1 MRPVTLEMS
10 AFGPYAGKEIINFD
24 RLGTEGLY
32 LITGDTGAGKTTVFD
47 AIRFALY
54 GVASG
59 ENREKSMLR
68 SQYALP
74 ETKTYVE
81 LVFSCNGKNYTITR
95 NPAYERPKKH
105 GEGTTSEPAHV
116 LLKCP
121 DRAPMTKERDVTDY
135 ITRLL
140 GIDKDQ
146 FARICMIAQGD
157 FLKLLLADTQDRK
170 KILRNVFHT
179 ENYQKLQERL
189 KAETSRART
198 EYEKLS
204 HSCRSDIESVDPSCS
219 EELETIWKEEVLTEK
234 KKYEEILILIEAIL
248 EQDRQTLEDS
258 GKTKSELTEKRDAL
272 IKQIEAAEQIE
283 KKEETLRDLS
293 SKLEEEKAKGQL
305 LKDVLQKAKDREPE
319 AEKYSQQA
327 AVEDSHLPD
336 YDRLASEKQAL
347 SDTTG
352 RHQKMAKEQTAKTKE
367 KESLNNRLTDQK
379 EELTGLEKVGEQLVG
394 AREEAKRI
402 EDRLA
407 QADKLLGRIRDAEEA
422 DRKALQSRV
431 DENQQQQE
439 ISQYQEQTEKL
450 RQELTGLEGADLKL
464 IAKKQEHKDTAAR
477 LDELK
482 NFKTELQREETLRKK
497 AEELQKQVQSTGEQI
512 REHNEEIRHLK
523 EEIRARQNAEADLVS
538 AENRLIRLKDRAGL
552 LKELQKNETSLK
564 EENDKLAQLE
574 EEKKEKAQTASR
586 SSRKAE
592 DLYQLFLAGQA
603 GILADRL
610 RPDEPCPVCGSTHH
624 PAPCKPMENTP
635 TQEQVDNANKQRD
648 QDQNVFT
655 EIFSAYAAQ
664 KRTVQNLTN
673 LISDTFKKFLEDNT
687 AENSGDNTE
696 GITSEENTVNNGAAV
711 SEKNSDGNTEDASDK
726 ISDDNANAGSSKNE
740 NIPTSEDLI
749 RINRR
754 ETADAK
760 SRKKAAEQAVRD
772 RSRFEKELQTADQI
786 LKKLTE
792 EFTRVS
798 EQAAAGKQSAETQKR
813 LCVTTAEALS
823 EKLFM
828 SGLFSSDSLS
838 SEFFTSEPSASELSD
853 PAILNRIIHAVQDVL
868 QEIDEEIR
876 NLTVKAE
883 RKSVLEK
890 ELPLREDHKNEL
902 ARQLSNLHG
911 LAESSAKSAEEKW
924 NFVRSGTSSVLG
936 EAAATAL
943 PTEAEDFKSTI
954 RRCVDSKKQ
963 EITADQSSCKVKI
976 KTLEDMAKRKEFLTK
991 DNVSLGERINT
1002 LTEAIKGLD
1011 IEIGKA
1017 VQKQESLRQNI
1028 DNLQKKL
1035 RFADR
1040 KQAEAEIQ
1048 NLKTKNKEILEA
1060 VRQAQ
1065 ENLQAAE
1072 KAVTE
1077 LEAQHKAL
1085 KAEIAGSPVYD
1096 RKEDE
1101 VKLDET
1107 EKKLKE
1113 NEKLAAVITGRL
1125 KVNEDARGRLLDH
1138 SRQVLEA
1145 EQNLREIQELSNTAS
1160 GGSGLRSKVEL
1171 ETYVQMSLFDRIV
1184 RRANKRFGV
1193 MSSNQ
1198 YDLQRSNAMSADG
1211 RSQTGLDL
1219 EVIDH
1224 FNGTTRSVKS
1234 LSGGESFMAS
1244 LSLAIGLSDEIQSHA
1259 GGIRLDTMFVDEG
1272 FGSLDQDTLDQ
1283 AMNAMKDLTEGGER
1297 LVGII
1302 SHVNE
1307 LKSRI
1312 GKQIIVTKTRESG
1325 SHTKVVSED

>member
-219 EELETIWKEEVLTEK
+219 EELGTIWKEEVLTEK

-305 LKDVLQKAKDREPE
+305 LKDALQKAKDREPE
-319 AEKYSQQA
+319 AEKYSHQA
-327 AVEDSHLPD
+327 AIEESHLPD
-336 YDRLASEKQAL
+336 YDHLASEKQAL

-352 RHQKMAKEQTAKTKE
+352 RHQKMAKEQKAKTEE
-367 KESLNNRLTDQK
+367 KESLNNRLTDQM
-379 EELTGLEKVGEQLVG
+379 EELAGLEKVGEQLVG

-512 REHNEEIRHLK
+512 REHNEEISHLK

-538 AENRLIRLKDRAGL
+538 AQNSLIRLKDRAGL

-696 GITSEENTVNNGAAV
+696 GITSEENSVNNSAAV

-726 ISDDNANAGSSKNE
+726 ISDDNANAGSNKNE

-749 RINRR
+749 RINRQ

-786 LKKLTE
+786 LKKLSE
-792 EFTRVS
+792 EFTKVS

-943 PTEAEDFKSTI
+943 PTEAEDFKSSI

-976 KTLEDMAKRKEFLTK
+976 KALEDMAKRKEFLTK

-1028 DNLQKKL
+1028 DTLQKKL

-1113 NEKLAAVITGRL
+1113 NEDLAAVITGRL

-1160 GGSGLRSKVEL
+1160 GGSGLRFKVEL

>member
-219 EELETIWKEEVLTEK
+219 EELGTIWKEEVLAEK

-248 EQDRQTLEDS
+248 EQDRQALEDS

-305 LKDVLQKAKDREPE
+305 LKDALQKAKDREPE

-327 AVEDSHLPD
+327 AIEESHLPD
-336 YDRLASEKQAL
+336 YDHLASEKQAL

-352 RHQKMAKEQTAKTKE
+352 RHQKMAKEQTAKTEE

-379 EELTGLEKVGEQLVG
+379 EELAGLEKVGEQLVG

-523 EEIRARQNAEADLVS
+523 EEIKARQNAEADLVS
-538 AENRLIRLKDRAGL
+538 AQNSLIRLKDRAGL

-786 LKKLTE
+786 LKKLSE
-792 EFTRVS
+792 EFTKVS

-976 KTLEDMAKRKEFLTK
+976 KALEDMAKRKEFLTK

-1028 DNLQKKL
+1028 DTLQKKL

>member
-219 EELETIWKEEVLTEK
+219 EELGTIWKEEVLTEK

-293 SKLEEEKAKGQL
+293 SKLKEEKAKGQL

-327 AVEDSHLPD
+327 AIEESHLPD
-336 YDRLASEKQAL
+336 YDHLASEKQAL
-347 SDTTG
+347 SDSTG
-352 RHQKMAKEQTAKTKE
+352 RHQKMAKEQTAKTEE
-367 KESLNNRLTDQK
+367 KESLNNRLTDQM
-379 EELTGLEKVGEQLVG
+379 EELAGLEKVGEQLVG

-431 DENQQQQE
+431 DEKQQQQE

-538 AENRLIRLKDRAGL
+538 AENSLIRLKDRAGL

-749 RINRR
+749 RINRQ

-976 KTLEDMAKRKEFLTK
+976 KALEDMAKRKEFLTK

-1028 DNLQKKL
+1028 DTLQKKL

-1085 KAEIAGSPVYD
+1085 KAEIACSPVYD

>member
-219 EELETIWKEEVLTEK
+219 EELETIWKEEVLAEK
-234 KKYEEILILIEAIL
+234 KKYEEILILIGAIL
-248 EQDRQTLEDS
+248 EQDRQALEDS

-305 LKDVLQKAKDREPE
+305 LKDALQKAKDREPE

-327 AVEDSHLPD
+327 AIEESHLPD
-336 YDRLASEKQAL
+336 YDHLASEKQAL

-352 RHQKMAKEQTAKTKE
+352 RHQKMAKEQTAKTEE

-379 EELTGLEKVGEQLVG
+379 EELAGLEKVGEQLVG

-523 EEIRARQNAEADLVS
+523 EEIKARQNAEADLVS
-538 AENRLIRLKDRAGL
+538 AQNSLVRLKDRVGL

-726 ISDDNANAGSSKNE
+726 ISDDNANAGSNKNE

-838 SEFFTSEPSASELSD
+838 SEYFTSEPSASELSD

-976 KTLEDMAKRKEFLTK
+976 KALEDMAKRKEFLTK

>member
-219 EELETIWKEEVLTEK
+219 EELGTIWKEEVLAEK
-234 KKYEEILILIEAIL
+234 KKYEEILILIGAIL
-248 EQDRQTLEDS
+248 EQDRQALEDS

-305 LKDVLQKAKDREPE
+305 LKDALQKAKGREPE

-327 AVEDSHLPD
+327 AIEESHLPD
-336 YDRLASEKQAL
+336 YDHLASEKQAL
-347 SDTTG
+347 SDSTG
-352 RHQKMAKEQTAKTKE
+352 RHQKMAKEQTAKTEE

-379 EELTGLEKVGEQLVG
+379 EELAGLEKVGEQLVG

-538 AENRLIRLKDRAGL
+538 AENSLIRLKDRAGL

-592 DLYQLFLAGQA
+592 GLYQLFLAGQA

-648 QDQNVFT
+648 LDQNVFT

-673 LISDTFKKFLEDNT
+673 LIDNAFKKFLEDDT

-696 GITSEENTVNNGAAV
+696 DITSEENSVNNSAAV
-711 SEKNSDGNTEDASDK
+711 SEKYSDGNTEDASDK

-786 LKKLTE
+786 LKKLSE
-792 EFTRVS
+792 EFTKVS

-823 EKLFM
+823 EKLF
-828 SGLFSSDSLS
+828 SSRIFSSEILS
-838 SEFFTSEPSASELSD
+838 SELFTAESSAAKLSD
-853 PAILNRIIHAVQDVL
+853 PSILNRIIHAVQDVL

-976 KTLEDMAKRKEFLTK
+976 KALEDMAKRKEFLTK

>member
-219 EELETIWKEEVLTEK
+219 EELGTIWKEEVLTEK

-248 EQDRQTLEDS
+248 EQDRQALEDS

-305 LKDVLQKAKDREPE
+305 LKDALQKAKDREPE

-327 AVEDSHLPD
+327 AIEESHLPD
-336 YDRLASEKQAL
+336 YDHLASEKQAL
-347 SDTTG
+347 SDSTG
-352 RHQKMAKEQTAKTKE
+352 RHQKMAKEQTAKTEE
-367 KESLNNRLTDQK
+367 KESLNNRLTDQM
-379 EELTGLEKVGEQLVG
+379 EELAGLEKVGEQLVG

-538 AENRLIRLKDRAGL
+538 AENSLIRLKDRAGL

-976 KTLEDMAKRKEFLTK
+976 KALEDMAKRKEFLTK

>member
-1 MRPVTLEMS
+1 
-10 AFGPYAGKEIINFD
+10 
-24 RLGTEGLY
+24 
-32 LITGDTGAGKTTVFD
+32 
-47 AIRFALY
+47 
-54 GVASG
+54 
-59 ENREKSMLR
+59 MLR

-219 EELETIWKEEVLTEK
+219 EELGTIWKEEVLTEK

-305 LKDVLQKAKDREPE
+305 LKDALQKAKDREPE

-327 AVEDSHLPD
+327 AIEESHLPD
-336 YDRLASEKQAL
+336 YDHLASEKQAL

-352 RHQKMAKEQTAKTKE
+352 RHQKMAKEQTAKTEE
-367 KESLNNRLTDQK
+367 KESLNNKLTGQM
-379 EELTGLEKVGEQLVG
+379 EELAGLEKVGEQLVG

-523 EEIRARQNAEADLVS
+523 EEIKARQNAEADLVS
-538 AENRLIRLKDRAGL
+538 AENSLIRLKDRAGL

-592 DLYQLFLAGQA
+592 GLYQLFLAGQA

-726 ISDDNANAGSSKNE
+726 ISDDNANAGSNKNE

-786 LKKLTE
+786 LKKLSE
-792 EFTRVS
+792 EFTKVS

-976 KTLEDMAKRKEFLTK
+976 KALEDMAKRKEFLTK

-1028 DNLQKKL
+1028 DNLQEKL

>member
-219 EELETIWKEEVLTEK
+219 EELGTIWKEEVLTEK

-293 SKLEEEKAKGQL
+293 SKFEEEKAKGQL
-305 LKDVLQKAKDREPE
+305 LKDALQKAKGREPE

-327 AVEDSHLPD
+327 AIEESHLPD
-336 YDRLASEKQAL
+336 YDHLASEKQAL
-347 SDTTG
+347 SDSTG
-352 RHQKMAKEQTAKTKE
+352 RHQKMAKEQTAKTEE
-367 KESLNNRLTDQK
+367 KESLNNRLTDQM
-379 EELTGLEKVGEQLVG
+379 EELAGLEKVGEQLVG

-512 REHNEEIRHLK
+512 RKHNEEIRHLK

-538 AENRLIRLKDRAGL
+538 AENSLIRLKDRAGL

-673 LISDTFKKFLEDNT
+673 LIDNAFKKFLEDDT

-786 LKKLTE
+786 LKKLSE

-976 KTLEDMAKRKEFLTK
+976 KALEDMAKRKEFLTK

>member
-219 EELETIWKEEVLTEK
+219 EELGTIWKEEVLTEK

-272 IKQIEAAEQIE
+272 KKQIEAALQIE
-283 KKEETLRDLS
+283 KKEEALQNLS
-293 SKLEEEKAKGQL
+293 SKLEEEKAKEQL
-305 LKDVLQKAKDREPE
+305 LKDALQKAKDREPE

-327 AVEDSHLPD
+327 AIEESHLPD
-336 YDRLASEKQAL
+336 YDHLASEKQAL

-352 RHQKMAKEQTAKTKE
+352 RHQKMAKEQTAKTEE

-379 EELTGLEKVGEQLVG
+379 EELAGLEKVGEQLVG

-538 AENRLIRLKDRAGL
+538 AENSLIRLKDRAGL

-673 LISDTFKKFLEDNT
+673 LISDTFKKFLEDDT

-696 GITSEENTVNNGAAV
+696 GITSEESSVNNSAAV

-786 LKKLTE
+786 LKKLSE
-792 EFTRVS
+792 EFTKVS

-976 KTLEDMAKRKEFLTK
+976 KALEDMAKRKEFLTK

-1028 DNLQKKL
+1028 DTLQKKL

>member
-219 EELETIWKEEVLTEK
+219 EELGTIWKEEVLAEK

-248 EQDRQTLEDS
+248 EQDRQALEDS

-305 LKDVLQKAKDREPE
+305 LKDALQKAKGREPE

-327 AVEDSHLPD
+327 AIEESHLPD
-336 YDRLASEKQAL
+336 YDHLASEKQAL
-347 SDTTG
+347 SDSTG

-367 KESLNNRLTDQK
+367 KESLNNRLTDQM
-379 EELTGLEKVGEQLVG
+379 EELAGLEKVGEQLVG

-523 EEIRARQNAEADLVS
+523 EEIKARQNAEADLVS
-538 AENRLIRLKDRAGL
+538 AENSLIRLKDRAGL

-976 KTLEDMAKRKEFLTK
+976 KALEDMAKRKEFLTK

>member
-219 EELETIWKEEVLTEK
+219 EELETIWKEEVLAEK
-234 KKYEEILILIEAIL
+234 KKYEEILILIGAIL
-248 EQDRQTLEDS
+248 EQDRQALEDF

-327 AVEDSHLPD
+327 AIEESHLPD

-352 RHQKMAKEQTAKTKE
+352 RHQKMAKEQTAKTEE
-367 KESLNNRLTDQK
+367 KESLNNKLTGQM
-379 EELTGLEKVGEQLVG
+379 EELAGLEKVGEQLVG

-482 NFKTELQREETLRKK
+482 NFKTELQREEALRKK

-512 REHNEEIRHLK
+512 REHNEEISHLK

-538 AENRLIRLKDRAGL
+538 AQNNLIRLKDRAGL

-786 LKKLTE
+786 LKKLSE
-792 EFTRVS
+792 EFTKVS

-838 SEFFTSEPSASELSD
+838 SEFFTSEPSAAELSD

-976 KTLEDMAKRKEFLTK
+976 KALEDMAKRKEFLTK

>member
-219 EELETIWKEEVLTEK
+219 EELGTIWKEEVLTEK

-327 AVEDSHLPD
+327 AIEESHLPD
-336 YDRLASEKQAL
+336 YDHLASEKQSL

-352 RHQKMAKEQTAKTKE
+352 RHQKMAKEQTAKTEE
-367 KESLNNRLTDQK
+367 KESLNNKLTDQM
-379 EELTGLEKVGEQLVG
+379 EELAGLEKVGEQLVG

-538 AENRLIRLKDRAGL
+538 AENSLIRLKDRAGL

-592 DLYQLFLAGQA
+592 GLYQLFLAGQA

-664 KRTVQNLTN
+664 KRTVQNLAN

-740 NIPTSEDLI
+740 DIPTSEDLI

-976 KTLEDMAKRKEFLTK
+976 KALEDMAKRKEFLTK

-1028 DNLQKKL
+1028 DTLQKKL

-1085 KAEIAGSPVYD
+1085 KDEIACSPVYD

>member
-219 EELETIWKEEVLTEK
+219 EELGTIWKEEVLTEK

-305 LKDVLQKAKDREPE
+305 LKDALQKAKGREPE

-327 AVEDSHLPD
+327 AIEESHLPD
-336 YDRLASEKQAL
+336 YDHLASEKQAL
-347 SDTTG
+347 SDSTG
-352 RHQKMAKEQTAKTKE
+352 RHQKMAKEQTAKTEE
-367 KESLNNRLTDQK
+367 KESLNNKLTDQM
-379 EELTGLEKVGEQLVG
+379 EELAGLEKVGEQLVG

-482 NFKTELQREETLRKK
+482 NFKTELQREEALRKK
-497 AEELQKQVQSTGEQI
+497 TEELQKQVQSTGEQI

-538 AENRLIRLKDRAGL
+538 AQNSLIRLKDRAGL

-853 PAILNRIIHAVQDVL
+853 PSILNRIIHAVQDVL

-976 KTLEDMAKRKEFLTK
+976 KALEDMAKRKEFLTK

>member
-219 EELETIWKEEVLTEK
+219 EELGTIWKEEVLTEK

-305 LKDVLQKAKDREPE
+305 LKDALQKAKDREPE

-327 AVEDSHLPD
+327 AIEESHLPD
-336 YDRLASEKQAL
+336 YDHLASEKQAL

-352 RHQKMAKEQTAKTKE
+352 RHQKMAKEQTAKTEE
-367 KESLNNRLTDQK
+367 KESLNNKLTGQM
-379 EELTGLEKVGEQLVG
+379 EELAGLEKVGEQLVG

-523 EEIRARQNAEADLVS
+523 EEIKARQNAEADLVS
-538 AENRLIRLKDRAGL
+538 AENSLIRLKDRAGL

-592 DLYQLFLAGQA
+592 GLYQLFLAGQA

-760 SRKKAAEQAVRD
+760 SRKKAAEQAAHD

-786 LKKLTE
+786 LKKLSE
-792 EFTRVS
+792 EFTKVS

-976 KTLEDMAKRKEFLTK
+976 KALEDMAKRKEFLTK

>member
-219 EELETIWKEEVLTEK
+219 EELGTIWKEEVLTEK

-305 LKDVLQKAKDREPE
+305 LKDALQKAKDREPE

-327 AVEDSHLPD
+327 AIEESHLPD
-336 YDRLASEKQAL
+336 YDHLASEKQSL

-352 RHQKMAKEQTAKTKE
+352 RHQKMAKEQTAKTEE
-367 KESLNNRLTDQK
+367 KESLNNRLTDQM
-379 EELTGLEKVGEQLVG
+379 EELAGLEKVGEQLVG

-538 AENRLIRLKDRAGL
+538 AENSLIRLKDRAGL

-853 PAILNRIIHAVQDVL
+853 PSILNRIIHAVQDVL

-976 KTLEDMAKRKEFLTK
+976 KALEDMAKRKEFLTK

-1028 DNLQKKL
+1028 DTLQKKL

>member
-219 EELETIWKEEVLTEK
+219 EELETIWKEEVLAEK
-234 KKYEEILILIEAIL
+234 KKYEEILILIGAIL
-248 EQDRQTLEDS
+248 EQDRQALEDS

-272 IKQIEAAEQIE
+272 KKQIEAALQIE
-283 KKEETLRDLS
+283 KKEEALQNLS

-305 LKDVLQKAKDREPE
+305 LKDALQKAKDREPE

-327 AVEDSHLPD
+327 AIEESHLPD

-352 RHQKMAKEQTAKTKE
+352 RHQKMAKEQTAKTEE

-379 EELTGLEKVGEQLVG
+379 EELAGLEKVGEQLVG

-523 EEIRARQNAEADLVS
+523 EEIKARQNAEADLVS
-538 AENRLIRLKDRAGL
+538 AENSLIRLKDRAGL

-976 KTLEDMAKRKEFLTK
+976 KALEDMAKRKEFLTK

>member
-219 EELETIWKEEVLTEK
+219 EELETIWKEEVLAEK
-234 KKYEEILILIEAIL
+234 KKYEEILILIGAIL
-248 EQDRQTLEDS
+248 EQDRQALEDS

-327 AVEDSHLPD
+327 AIEESHLPD

-352 RHQKMAKEQTAKTKE
+352 RHQKMAKEQTAKTEE
-367 KESLNNRLTDQK
+367 KESLNNKLTGQM
-379 EELTGLEKVGEQLVG
+379 EELAGLEKVGEQLVG

-523 EEIRARQNAEADLVS
+523 EEIKARQNAEADLVS
-538 AENRLIRLKDRAGL
+538 AENSLIRLKDRAGL

-673 LISDTFKKFLEDNT
+673 LIDNAFKKFLEDDT

-696 GITSEENTVNNGAAV
+696 DITSEENSVNNSAAV
-711 SEKNSDGNTEDASDK
+711 SEKYSDGNSEDASDK

-740 NIPTSEDLI
+740 DIPTSEDLI

-798 EQAAAGKQSAETQKR
+798 EQAAAGKQSAETQKG
-813 LCVTTAEALS
+813 LCEKTAEALS

-828 SGLFSSDSLS
+828 SKIFSSEILS
-838 SEFFTSEPSASELSD
+838 SELFTSEPSASELSD

-1184 RRANKRFGV
+1184 RRANKRFAV

>member
-219 EELETIWKEEVLTEK
+219 EELGTIWKEEVLTEK

-305 LKDVLQKAKDREPE
+305 LKDALQKAKGREPE

-327 AVEDSHLPD
+327 AIEESHLPD
-336 YDRLASEKQAL
+336 YDHLASEKQAL
-347 SDTTG
+347 SDSTG
-352 RHQKMAKEQTAKTKE
+352 RHQKMAKEQTAKTEE
-367 KESLNNRLTDQK
+367 KESLNNRLTDQM
-379 EELTGLEKVGEQLVG
+379 EELAGLEKVGEQLVG

-512 REHNEEIRHLK
+512 REHNEEISHLK

-538 AENRLIRLKDRAGL
+538 AENSLIRLKDRAGL

-696 GITSEENTVNNGAAV
+696 DITSEENTVNNGAAV

-798 EQAAAGKQSAETQKR
+798 EQAAAGKQSAETQKG
-813 LCVTTAEALS
+813 LCEKTAEALS
-823 EKLFM
+823 EKLF
-828 SGLFSSDSLS
+828 SSKIFSSEILS
-838 SEFFTSEPSASELSD
+838 SELFTAEPSAAELSD

-943 PTEAEDFKSTI
+943 PTEAENFKSTI
-954 RRCVDSKKQ
+954 RTCVDSKKQ
-963 EITADQSSCKVKI
+963 AITADQSSCKVKI
-976 KTLEDMAKRKEFLTK
+976 KALEDMAKRKEFLTK
-991 DNVSLGERINT
+991 DNVTLGERINT

-1028 DNLQKKL
+1028 DNLQEKL

-1160 GGSGLRSKVEL
+1160 GGSGLKSKVEL

>member
-219 EELETIWKEEVLTEK
+219 EELETIWKEEVLAEK

-248 EQDRQTLEDS
+248 EQDRQALEDS

-305 LKDVLQKAKDREPE
+305 LKDALQKAKDREPE

-327 AVEDSHLPD
+327 AIEESHLPD
-336 YDRLASEKQAL
+336 YDHLASEKQAL

-352 RHQKMAKEQTAKTKE
+352 RHQKMAKEQTAKTEE

-379 EELTGLEKVGEQLVG
+379 EELAGLEKVGEQLVG

-431 DENQQQQE
+431 DEKQQQQE

-538 AENRLIRLKDRAGL
+538 AENSLIRLKDRAGL

-696 GITSEENTVNNGAAV
+696 GITSEENTVNNDAAV

-726 ISDDNANAGSSKNE
+726 ILDDNANAGSSKNE

-823 EKLFM
+823 EKLF
-828 SGLFSSDSLS
+828 SSRIFSSEILS
-838 SEFFTSEPSASELSD
+838 SELFTAEPSAAKLSD
-853 PAILNRIIHAVQDVL
+853 PSILNRIIHAVQDVL

-976 KTLEDMAKRKEFLTK
+976 KALEDMTKRKEFLTK

-1028 DNLQKKL
+1028 DTLQKKL

-1085 KAEIAGSPVYD
+1085 KAEIACSPVYD

>member
-219 EELETIWKEEVLTEK
+219 EELGTIWKEEVLAEK
-234 KKYEEILILIEAIL
+234 KKYEEILILIGAIL
-248 EQDRQTLEDS
+248 EQDRQALEDS

-305 LKDVLQKAKDREPE
+305 LKDALQKAKDREPE

-327 AVEDSHLPD
+327 AIEESHLPD
-336 YDRLASEKQAL
+336 YDHLASEKQAL

-352 RHQKMAKEQTAKTKE
+352 RHQKMAKEQTAKTEE
-367 KESLNNRLTDQK
+367 KESLNNKLTDQM
-379 EELTGLEKVGEQLVG
+379 EELAGLEKVGEQLVG

-538 AENRLIRLKDRAGL
+538 AENSLIRLKDRAGL

-976 KTLEDMAKRKEFLTK
+976 KALEDMAKRKEFLTK

-1028 DNLQKKL
+1028 DTLQKKL

>member
-219 EELETIWKEEVLTEK
+219 EELGTIWKEEVLTEK

-272 IKQIEAAEQIE
+272 KKQIEAALQIE
-283 KKEETLRDLS
+283 KKEEALQNLS

-305 LKDVLQKAKDREPE
+305 LKDALQKAKDREPE

-327 AVEDSHLPD
+327 AIEESHLPD
-336 YDRLASEKQAL
+336 YDHLASEKQAL
-347 SDTTG
+347 SDSTG
-352 RHQKMAKEQTAKTKE
+352 RHQKMAKEQTAKTEE
-367 KESLNNRLTDQK
+367 KESLNNRLTDQM
-379 EELTGLEKVGEQLVG
+379 EELAGLEKVGEQLVG

-512 REHNEEIRHLK
+512 REHNEEISHLK

-538 AENRLIRLKDRAGL
+538 AQNSLIRLKDRAGL

-726 ISDDNANAGSSKNE
+726 ISDDNANAGISKNE

-786 LKKLTE
+786 LKKLSE
-792 EFTRVS
+792 EFTKVS

-853 PAILNRIIHAVQDVL
+853 PSILNRIIHAVQDVL

-976 KTLEDMAKRKEFLTK
+976 KALEDMAKRKEFLTK

>member
-219 EELETIWKEEVLTEK
+219 EELGTIWKEEVLTEK

-305 LKDVLQKAKDREPE
+305 LKDALQKAKGREPE

-327 AVEDSHLPD
+327 AIEESHLPD
-336 YDRLASEKQAL
+336 YDHLASEKQSL

-352 RHQKMAKEQTAKTKE
+352 RHQKMAKEQTAKTEE
-367 KESLNNRLTDQK
+367 KESLNNKLTGQM
-379 EELTGLEKVGEQLVG
+379 EELAGLEKVGEQLVG

-538 AENRLIRLKDRAGL
+538 AENSLIRLKDRAGL

-749 RINRR
+749 RINRQ

-853 PAILNRIIHAVQDVL
+853 PSILNRIIHAVQDVL

-976 KTLEDMAKRKEFLTK
+976 KALEDMAKRKEFLTK

-1028 DNLQKKL
+1028 DTLQKKL

>member
-219 EELETIWKEEVLTEK
+219 EELGTIWKEEVLTEK

-305 LKDVLQKAKDREPE
+305 LKDALQKAKDREPE

-327 AVEDSHLPD
+327 AIEESHLPD
-336 YDRLASEKQAL
+336 YDHLASEKQAL
-347 SDTTG
+347 SDSTG
-352 RHQKMAKEQTAKTKE
+352 RHQKMAKEQTAKTEE
-367 KESLNNRLTDQK
+367 KESLNNRLTDQM
-379 EELTGLEKVGEQLVG
+379 EELAGLEKVGEQLVG

-402 EDRLA
+402 DDRLA

-523 EEIRARQNAEADLVS
+523 EEIKARQNAEADLVS

-673 LISDTFKKFLEDNT
+673 LIDNAFKKFLEDDT

-711 SEKNSDGNTEDASDK
+711 SEKNSDGNSEDASDK

-798 EQAAAGKQSAETQKR
+798 EQAAAGKQSAETQKG
-813 LCVTTAEALS
+813 LCEKTAEALS
-823 EKLFM
+823 EM
-828 SGLFSSDSLS
+828 LFSSKIFSSEILS
-838 SEFFTSEPSASELSD
+838 SELFTAEPSASELSD

-976 KTLEDMAKRKEFLTK
+976 KALEDMAKRKEFLTR

-1171 ETYVQMSLFDRIV
+1171 ETYVQMFLFDRIV

>member
-219 EELETIWKEEVLTEK
+219 EELGTIWKEEVLTEK

-272 IKQIEAAEQIE
+272 KKQIEAALQIE
-283 KKEETLRDLS
+283 KKKEALQNLS
-293 SKLEEEKAKGQL
+293 SKLEAEKAKEQL
-305 LKDVLQKAKDREPE
+305 LKDALQKAKDREPE

-327 AVEDSHLPD
+327 AIEESHLPD
-336 YDRLASEKQAL
+336 YDHLASEKQAL
-347 SDTTG
+347 SDSTG
-352 RHQKMAKEQTAKTKE
+352 RHQKMAKEQTAKTEE
-367 KESLNNRLTDQK
+367 KESLNNRLTDQM
-379 EELTGLEKVGEQLVG
+379 EELAGLEKVGEQLVG

-512 REHNEEIRHLK
+512 REHNEEISHLK

-538 AENRLIRLKDRAGL
+538 AQNSLIRLKDRAGL

-655 EIFSAYAAQ
+655 EIFSAHAAQ

-726 ISDDNANAGSSKNE
+726 ISDDNANAGISKNE

-976 KTLEDMAKRKEFLTK
+976 KALEDMAKRKEFLTK

-1065 ENLQAAE
+1065 ENLQATE

>member
-219 EELETIWKEEVLTEK
+219 EELGTIWKEEVLTEK

-305 LKDVLQKAKDREPE
+305 LKDALQKAKDREPE

-327 AVEDSHLPD
+327 AIEESHLPD
-336 YDRLASEKQAL
+336 YDHLASEKQAL
-347 SDTTG
+347 SDSTG
-352 RHQKMAKEQTAKTKE
+352 RHQKMAKEQTAKTEE
-367 KESLNNRLTDQK
+367 KESLNNRLTDQM
-379 EELTGLEKVGEQLVG
+379 EELAGLEKVGEQLVG

-538 AENRLIRLKDRAGL
+538 AENSLIRLKDRAGL

-711 SEKNSDGNTEDASDK
+711 SEKYSDGNSEDASDK

-760 SRKKAAEQAVRD
+760 SRKKAAEQAVHD

-786 LKKLTE
+786 LKKLSE
-792 EFTRVS
+792 EFTKVS

-828 SGLFSSDSLS
+828 SGLFSSDILS

-853 PAILNRIIHAVQDVL
+853 PSILNRIIHAVQDVL

-876 NLTVKAE
+876 NLAVKAE

-976 KTLEDMAKRKEFLTK
+976 KALEDMAKRKEFLTK

-1028 DNLQKKL
+1028 DTLQKKL

-1085 KAEIAGSPVYD
+1085 KAEIACSPVYD

>member
-219 EELETIWKEEVLTEK
+219 EELGTIWKEEVLTEK

-305 LKDVLQKAKDREPE
+305 LKDALQKAKGREPE

-327 AVEDSHLPD
+327 AIEESHLPD
-336 YDRLASEKQAL
+336 YDHLASEKQAL
-347 SDTTG
+347 SDSTG
-352 RHQKMAKEQTAKTKE
+352 RHQKMAKEQTAKTEE
-367 KESLNNRLTDQK
+367 KESLNNRLTDQM
-379 EELTGLEKVGEQLVG
+379 EELAGLEKVGEQLVG

-523 EEIRARQNAEADLVS
+523 EEIKARQNAEADLVS
-538 AENRLIRLKDRAGL
+538 AENSLIRLKDRAGL

-673 LISDTFKKFLEDNT
+673 LISDTFKKFLEDDT

-786 LKKLTE
+786 LKKLSE

-976 KTLEDMAKRKEFLTK
+976 KALEDMAKRKEFLTK

>member
-219 EELETIWKEEVLTEK
+219 EELGTIWKEEVLTEK

-248 EQDRQTLEDS
+248 EQDRQALEDS

-305 LKDVLQKAKDREPE
+305 LKDALQKAKDREPE

-327 AVEDSHLPD
+327 AIEESHLPD
-336 YDRLASEKQAL
+336 YDHLASEKQAL
-347 SDTTG
+347 SDSTG
-352 RHQKMAKEQTAKTKE
+352 RHQKMAKEQTAKTEE
-367 KESLNNRLTDQK
+367 KESLNNKLTDQM
-379 EELTGLEKVGEQLVG
+379 EELAGLEKVGEQLVG

-538 AENRLIRLKDRAGL
+538 AQNSLIRLKDRAGL

-696 GITSEENTVNNGAAV
+696 GITSEENSVNNGAAV
-711 SEKNSDGNTEDASDK
+711 SEKYSDGNSEDASDK
-726 ISDDNANAGSSKNE
+726 ISDDNANAGSNKNE

-976 KTLEDMAKRKEFLTK
+976 KALEDMAKRKEFLTK

-1028 DNLQKKL
+1028 DTLQKKL

-1085 KAEIAGSPVYD
+1085 KAEIAGSPVYN

>member
-219 EELETIWKEEVLTEK
+219 EELGTIWKEEVLTEK

-305 LKDVLQKAKDREPE
+305 LKDALQKAKGREPE

-327 AVEDSHLPD
+327 AIEESHLPD
-336 YDRLASEKQAL
+336 YDHLASEKQAL
-347 SDTTG
+347 SDSTG
-352 RHQKMAKEQTAKTKE
+352 RHQKMAKEQTAKTEE

-379 EELTGLEKVGEQLVG
+379 EELAGLEKVGEQLVG

-512 REHNEEIRHLK
+512 REHNEEISHLK

-538 AENRLIRLKDRAGL
+538 AQNSLIRLKDRAGL

-726 ISDDNANAGSSKNE
+726 ISDDNANAGSNKNE

-798 EQAAAGKQSAETQKR
+798 EQAAAGKQSAETQKG

-853 PAILNRIIHAVQDVL
+853 PSILNRIIHAVQDVL

-976 KTLEDMAKRKEFLTK
+976 KALEDMAKRKEFLTK

>member
-219 EELETIWKEEVLTEK
+219 EELGTIWKEEVLTEK

-305 LKDVLQKAKDREPE
+305 LKDALQKAKDREPE

-327 AVEDSHLPD
+327 AIEESHLPD
-336 YDRLASEKQAL
+336 YDHLASEKQAL
-347 SDTTG
+347 SDSTG
-352 RHQKMAKEQTAKTKE
+352 RHQKMAKEQTAKTEE
-367 KESLNNRLTDQK
+367 KESLNNRLTDQM
-379 EELTGLEKVGEQLVG
+379 EELAGLEKVGEQLVG

-512 REHNEEIRHLK
+512 REHNEEISHLK

-538 AENRLIRLKDRAGL
+538 AQNSLIRLKDRAGL

-798 EQAAAGKQSAETQKR
+798 EQAAAGKQSAETQKG

-883 RKSVLEK
+883 RKSALEK

-976 KTLEDMAKRKEFLTK
+976 KALEDMAKRKEFLTK

>member
-219 EELETIWKEEVLTEK
+219 EELGTIWKEEVLTEK
-234 KKYEEILILIEAIL
+234 KKYEEILILIGAIL
-248 EQDRQTLEDS
+248 EQDRQALEDS

-305 LKDVLQKAKDREPE
+305 LKDALQKAKGREPE

-327 AVEDSHLPD
+327 AIEESHLPD
-336 YDRLASEKQAL
+336 YDHLASEKQAL
-347 SDTTG
+347 SDSTG
-352 RHQKMAKEQTAKTKE
+352 RHQKMAKEQTAKTEE
-367 KESLNNRLTDQK
+367 KESLNNKLTDQM
-379 EELTGLEKVGEQLVG
+379 EELAGLEKVGEQLVG

-538 AENRLIRLKDRAGL
+538 AENSLIRLKDRAGL

-786 LKKLTE
+786 LKKLSE
-792 EFTRVS
+792 EFTKVS

-868 QEIDEEIR
+868 QGIDEEIR

-976 KTLEDMAKRKEFLTK
+976 KALEDMAKRKEFLTK

>member
-219 EELETIWKEEVLTEK
+219 EELGTIWKEEVLTEK

-327 AVEDSHLPD
+327 AIEESHLPD

-352 RHQKMAKEQTAKTKE
+352 RHQKMAKEQTAKTEE

-379 EELTGLEKVGEQLVG
+379 EELAGLEKVGEQLVG

-538 AENRLIRLKDRAGL
+538 AENSLIRLKDRAGL

-592 DLYQLFLAGQA
+592 GLYQLFLAGQA

-664 KRTVQNLTN
+664 KRTVQNLAN

-740 NIPTSEDLI
+740 DIPTSEDLI

-976 KTLEDMAKRKEFLTK
+976 KALEDMAKRKEFLTK

-1028 DNLQKKL
+1028 DTLQKKL

>member
-219 EELETIWKEEVLTEK
+219 EELGTIWKEEVLAEK

-248 EQDRQTLEDS
+248 EQDRQALEDS

-283 KKEETLRDLS
+283 KKEETLRYLF

-305 LKDVLQKAKDREPE
+305 LKDALQKAKGREPE

-327 AVEDSHLPD
+327 AIEESHLPD
-336 YDRLASEKQAL
+336 YDHLASEKQAL
-347 SDTTG
+347 SDSTG
-352 RHQKMAKEQTAKTKE
+352 RHQKMAKEQTAKTEE
-367 KESLNNRLTDQK
+367 KESLNNRLTDQM
-379 EELTGLEKVGEQLVG
+379 EELAGLEKVGEQLVG

-523 EEIRARQNAEADLVS
+523 EEIKARQNAEADLVS
-538 AENRLIRLKDRAGL
+538 AENSLIRLKDRAGL

-574 EEKKEKAQTASR
+574 EAKKEKAQTASR

-673 LISDTFKKFLEDNT
+673 LISDTFKKFLEDDT

-911 LAESSAKSAEEKW
+911 LAESSVKSAEEKW

-943 PTEAEDFKSTI
+943 PTEAEDFKSSI

-976 KTLEDMAKRKEFLTK
+976 KALEDMAKRKEFLTK

>member
-95 NPAYERPKKH
+95 NPAYERPKKY

-189 KAETSRART
+189 KAEASRART

-219 EELETIWKEEVLTEK
+219 EELETIWKEEVLTDK

-327 AVEDSHLPD
+327 AIEESHLPD
-336 YDRLASEKQAL
+336 YDHLASEKQAL

-352 RHQKMAKEQTAKTKE
+352 RHQKMAKEQTAKTEE

-379 EELTGLEKVGEQLVG
+379 EELAGLEKVGEQLVG

-482 NFKTELQREETLRKK
+482 NFKTELQREEALRKK

-673 LISDTFKKFLEDNT
+673 LIDNAFKKFLEDDT

-696 GITSEENTVNNGAAV
+696 DITSEENSVNNSAAV
-711 SEKNSDGNTEDASDK
+711 SEKYSDGNSEDASDK

-798 EQAAAGKQSAETQKR
+798 EQAAAGKQSAETQKG
-813 LCVTTAEALS
+813 LCEKTAEALS
-823 EKLFM
+823 EKLF
-828 SGLFSSDSLS
+828 SSKIISSEILS
-838 SEFFTSEPSASELSD
+838 SELFTAEPSASELSD

-976 KTLEDMAKRKEFLTK
+976 KALEDMAKRKEFLTK

>member
-219 EELETIWKEEVLTEK
+219 EELGTIWKEEVLTEK

-305 LKDVLQKAKDREPE
+305 LKDVLQKAKGREPE

-327 AVEDSHLPD
+327 AIEESHLPD
-336 YDRLASEKQAL
+336 YDHLASEKQAL

-352 RHQKMAKEQTAKTKE
+352 RHQKMAKEQTAKTEE
-367 KESLNNRLTDQK
+367 KESLNNKLTGQM
-379 EELTGLEKVGEQLVG
+379 EELAGLEKVGEQLVG

-538 AENRLIRLKDRAGL
+538 AENSLIRLKDRAGL

-786 LKKLTE
+786 LKKLSE
-792 EFTRVS
+792 EFTKVS

-883 RKSVLEK
+883 RKSALEK

-976 KTLEDMAKRKEFLTK
+976 KALEDMAKRKEFLTK

>member
-219 EELETIWKEEVLTEK
+219 EELGTIWKEEVLTEK

-283 KKEETLRDLS
+283 KKEETLRDLF

-305 LKDVLQKAKDREPE
+305 LKDALQKAKDREPE
-319 AEKYSQQA
+319 AEKYSHQA
-327 AVEDSHLPD
+327 AIEESHLPD
-336 YDRLASEKQAL
+336 YDHLASEKQAL

-352 RHQKMAKEQTAKTKE
+352 RHQKMAKEQKAKTEE
-367 KESLNNRLTDQK
+367 KESLNNRLTDQM
-379 EELTGLEKVGEQLVG
+379 EELAGLEKVGEQLVG

-512 REHNEEIRHLK
+512 REHNEEISHLK

-538 AENRLIRLKDRAGL
+538 AQNSLIRLKDRAGL

-696 GITSEENTVNNGAAV
+696 GITSEENSVNNSAAV

-726 ISDDNANAGSSKNE
+726 ISDDNANAGSNKNE

-749 RINRR
+749 RINRQ

-786 LKKLTE
+786 LKKLSE
-792 EFTRVS
+792 EFTKVS

-954 RRCVDSKKQ
+954 RTCVDSKKQ
-963 EITADQSSCKVKI
+963 TITADQSSCKVKI
-976 KTLEDMAKRKEFLTK
+976 KALEDMAKRKEFLTK

-1028 DNLQKKL
+1028 DTLQKKL

-1113 NEKLAAVITGRL
+1113 NEDLAAVITGRL

-1160 GGSGLRSKVEL
+1160 GGSGLRFKVEL

>member
-219 EELETIWKEEVLTEK
+219 EELGTIWKEEVLAEK

-248 EQDRQTLEDS
+248 EQDRQALEDS

-305 LKDVLQKAKDREPE
+305 LKDALQKAKDREPE

-327 AVEDSHLPD
+327 AIEESHLPD
-336 YDRLASEKQAL
+336 YDHLASEKQSL

-352 RHQKMAKEQTAKTKE
+352 RHQKMAKEQTAKTEE
-367 KESLNNRLTDQK
+367 KESLNNKLTDQM
-379 EELTGLEKVGEQLVG
+379 EELAGLEKVGEQLVG

-482 NFKTELQREETLRKK
+482 NFKTELQREEALRKK

-512 REHNEEIRHLK
+512 REHNEEISHLK

-538 AENRLIRLKDRAGL
+538 AQNNLIRLKDRAGL

-976 KTLEDMAKRKEFLTK
+976 KALEDMAKRKEFLTK

-1085 KAEIAGSPVYD
+1085 KAEITGSPVYD

>member
-1 MRPVTLEMS
+1 MS

-219 EELETIWKEEVLTEK
+219 EELGTIWKEEVLTEK

-305 LKDVLQKAKDREPE
+305 LKDALQKAKDREPE

-327 AVEDSHLPD
+327 AIEESHLPD
-336 YDRLASEKQAL
+336 YDHLASEKQAL

-352 RHQKMAKEQTAKTKE
+352 RHQKMAKEQKAKTEE
-367 KESLNNRLTDQK
+367 KESLNSRLTDQK
-379 EELTGLEKVGEQLVG
+379 EELAGLEKVGEQLVG

-431 DENQQQQE
+431 DEKQQQQE

-512 REHNEEIRHLK
+512 REHNEEISHLK

-538 AENRLIRLKDRAGL
+538 AQNSLIRLKDRAGL

-673 LISDTFKKFLEDNT
+673 LIDNAFKKFLEDDT

-696 GITSEENTVNNGAAV
+696 DITSEENSVNNNAAV
-711 SEKNSDGNTEDASDK
+711 SEKNSDDNTEDASDK

-760 SRKKAAEQAVRD
+760 SRKKAAEQAARD

-786 LKKLTE
+786 LKKLSE
-792 EFTRVS
+792 EFTKVS
-798 EQAAAGKQSAETQKR
+798 EQAAAGKQSAETQKG

-838 SEFFTSEPSASELSD
+838 LEFFTSEPSASELSD
-853 PAILNRIIHAVQDVL
+853 PSILNRIIHAVQDVL

-883 RKSVLEK
+883 RKNVLEK

-976 KTLEDMAKRKEFLTK
+976 KALEDMAKRKEFLTK

-1028 DNLQKKL
+1028 DTLQKKL

>member
-219 EELETIWKEEVLTEK
+219 EELGTIWKEEVLTEK

-305 LKDVLQKAKDREPE
+305 LKDALQKAKDREPE

-327 AVEDSHLPD
+327 AIEESHLPD
-336 YDRLASEKQAL
+336 YDHLASEKQSL

-352 RHQKMAKEQTAKTKE
+352 RHQKMAKEQTAKTEE
-367 KESLNNRLTDQK
+367 KESLNNRLTDQM
-379 EELTGLEKVGEQLVG
+379 EELAGLEKVGEQLVG

-538 AENRLIRLKDRAGL
+538 AENSLIRLKDRAGL

-828 SGLFSSDSLS
+828 SELFSSDSLS

>member
-219 EELETIWKEEVLTEK
+219 EELGTIWKEEVLTEK

-248 EQDRQTLEDS
+248 EQDRQALEDS

-327 AVEDSHLPD
+327 AIEESHLPD
-336 YDRLASEKQAL
+336 YDHLASEKQSL

-352 RHQKMAKEQTAKTKE
+352 RHQKMAKEQTAKTEE
-367 KESLNNRLTDQK
+367 KESLNNRLTDQM
-379 EELTGLEKVGEQLVG
+379 EELAGLEKVGEQLVG

-512 REHNEEIRHLK
+512 REHNEEISHLK

-538 AENRLIRLKDRAGL
+538 AENSLIRLKDRAGL

-749 RINRR
+749 RINRQ

-792 EFTRVS
+792 EFTKVS

-876 NLTVKAE
+876 NLAVKAE

-976 KTLEDMAKRKEFLTK
+976 KALEDMAKRKEFLTK

>member
-219 EELETIWKEEVLTEK
+219 EELGTIWKEEVLTEK

-305 LKDVLQKAKDREPE
+305 LKDALQKAKDREPE

-327 AVEDSHLPD
+327 AIEESHLPD
-336 YDRLASEKQAL
+336 YDHLASEKQAL

-352 RHQKMAKEQTAKTKE
+352 RHQKMAKEQKAKTEE
-367 KESLNNRLTDQK
+367 KESLNSRLTDQK
-379 EELTGLEKVGEQLVG
+379 EELAGLEKVGEQLVG

-431 DENQQQQE
+431 DEKQQQQE

-512 REHNEEIRHLK
+512 REHNEEISHLK

-538 AENRLIRLKDRAGL
+538 AQNSLIRLKDRAGL

-673 LISDTFKKFLEDNT
+673 LIDNAFKKFLEDDT

-696 GITSEENTVNNGAAV
+696 DITSEENSVNNNAAV
-711 SEKNSDGNTEDASDK
+711 SEKNSDDNTEDASDK

-760 SRKKAAEQAVRD
+760 SRKKAAEQAARD

-786 LKKLTE
+786 LKKLSE
-792 EFTRVS
+792 EFTKVS
-798 EQAAAGKQSAETQKR
+798 EQAAAGKQSAETQKG

-838 SEFFTSEPSASELSD
+838 LEFFTSEPSASELSD
-853 PAILNRIIHAVQDVL
+853 PSILNRIIHAVQDVL

-883 RKSVLEK
+883 RKNVLEK

-976 KTLEDMAKRKEFLTK
+976 KALEDMAKRKEFLTK

-1028 DNLQKKL
+1028 DTLQKKL